1 MMSGRER
8 MIAACRGDVVD
19 RPPVWLMRQAG
30 RHLPEYNELREQHG
44 FWDMVRTPELAAA
57 VTLQP
62 VRRYGMDAAVVFSD
76 ILIVLE
82 AMGAGVRFVN
92 GRGPV
97 IDEPVNNRAALE
109 RMRPVVAEQ
118 DFGFLA
124 ETLGILGRE
133 LHPDTA
139 LVGFAGAPFTLAAYL
154 VEGQSSR
161 DVRNLKALAYNDPQL
176 ARDIFDR
183 LTRVVSDLLLLQVR
197 AGVDVV
203 QLFDTWAGY
212 LSPEDYR
219 ELSLPWTR
227 AIVERLRETGVPVIL
242 YLRNAAGHLEAAAES
257 GCQVLSVD
265 SSLRLA
271 DARRRLPAS
280 VGLQGNLD
288 PAELL
293 GPPERIRRRVRSLID
308 DAAGGGYVVNLGQ
321 GVTPDVPIAGVEA
334 LVSAVREGV
343 PCPALG

>member
-1 MMSGRER
+1 MMNGRER
-8 MIAACRGDVVD
+8 MIAACRGEAVD

-30 RHLPEYNELREQHG
+30 RHLPEYNKLRGAHS
-44 FWDMVRTPELAAA
+44 FWEMVRTPELAAE

-62 VRRYGMDAAVVFSD
+62 IRRYGMDAAVVFSD

-82 AMGAGVRFVN
+82 AMGAEVRFET
-92 GRGPV
+92 GGPV
-97 IDEPVNNRAALE
+97 IAEPVVSRAALE
-109 RMRPVVAEQ
+109 RLLPVDAEASF
-118 DFGFLA
+118 DYLDKA
-124 ETLGILGRE
+124 LRILCRE
-133 LHPDTA
+133 LHPETA
-139 LVGFAGAPFTLAAYL
+139 VIGFAGAPFTLAAYL
-154 VEGQSSR
+154 VEGRSSK

-176 ARDIFDR
+176 ARDI
-183 LTRVVSDLLLLQVR
+183 LTRLAGVVSDLLLLQVR
-197 AGVDVV
+197 AGADVV

-212 LSPEDYR
+212 LSPEDY
-219 ELSLPWTR
+219 ETLSLPYNR
-227 AIVERLRETGVPVIL
+227 MIVDNLREAGVPVIL
-242 YLRNAAGHLEAAAES
+242 YLRNAAGHLEAAATS

-271 DARRRLPAS
+271 EARRRLPAT

-293 GPPERIRRRVRSLID
+293 GPPERIRQRVRSLIE

-334 LVSAVREGV
+334 LVAAVREGV
-343 PCPALG
+343 GCPVLN

>member
-1 MMSGRER
+1 MMNGRER
-8 MIAACRGDVVD
+8 MIAACRGEAVD

-30 RHLPEYNELREQHG
+30 RHLPEYNELRGAHS
-44 FWDMVRTPELAAA
+44 FWEMVRTPELAAE

-82 AMGAGVRFVN
+82 AMGAEVRFET
-92 GRGPV
+92 GGPV
-97 IDEPVNNRAALE
+97 LAEPVRSRQALD
-109 RMRPVVAEQ
+109 RLRPVDAESAFDYLDQ
-118 DFGFLA
+118 ALR
-124 ETLGILGRE
+124 ILCRE
-133 LHPDTA
+133 LHPETA
-139 LVGFAGAPFTLAAYL
+139 VIGFAGAPFTLAAYL
-154 VEGQSSR
+154 VEGRSSR

-176 ARDIFDR
+176 ARDV
-183 LTRVVSDLLLLQVR
+183 LTRLAEVVSDLLLLQVR
-197 AGVDVV
+197 AGADVV

-212 LSPEDYR
+212 LSPEDY
-219 ELSLPWTR
+219 ETLSLPYNR
-227 AIVERLRETGVPVIL
+227 MIVARLQQAGVPVIL
-242 YLRNAAGHLEAAAES
+242 YLRNAAGHLEAAATT
-257 GCQVLSVD
+257 GCQVISVD

-293 GPPERIRRRVRSLID
+293 GPPERIRQRVRSLIE

-334 LVSAVREGV
+334 LVSAVKEGV
-343 PCPALG
+343 GCPVLN

>member
-1 MMSGRER
+1 MMNGRER
-8 MIAACRGDVVD
+8 MIAACRGEAVD

-30 RHLPEYNELREQHG
+30 RHLPEYNKLRGAHS
-44 FWDMVRTPELAAA
+44 FWEMVRTPDLAAE

-82 AMGAGVRFVN
+82 AMGAEVRFAA
-92 GRGPV
+92 GGPV
-97 IDEPVNNRAALE
+97 LTEPVTTRAALE
-109 RMRPVVAEQ
+109 RLRPVDPEVSFDYLDQ
-118 DFGFLA
+118 VLRILA
-124 ETLGILGRE
+124 RE
-133 LHPDTA
+133 LHPTTA
-139 LVGFAGAPFTLAAYL
+139 LIGFAGAPFTLAAYL

-161 DVRNLKALAYNDPQL
+161 DVRNLKALAYNDPEL
-176 ARDIFDR
+176 ARDI
-183 LTRVVSDLLLLQVR
+183 LTTLAGVVSDLLLLQVR
-197 AGVDVV
+197 AGADVV

-212 LSPEDYR
+212 LSPEDY
-219 ELSLPWTR
+219 ETLSLPYNR
-227 AIVERLRETGVPVIL
+227 MIVNNLREAGVPVIL
-242 YLRNAAGHLEAAAES
+242 YLRNAAGHLEAAATT

-271 DARRRLPAS
+271 DARRRLPSS

-293 GPPERIRRRVRSLID
+293 GPPERIKQRINSLIA

-321 GVTPDVPIAGVEA
+321 GVTPDVPISGVEA
-334 LVSAVREGV
+334 LVSAVQEAAG
-343 PCPALG
+343 CPVLG

>member
-1 MMSGRER
+1 MMNGRER
-8 MIAACRGDVVD
+8 MIAACRGEAVD

-30 RHLPEYNELREQHG
+30 RHLPEYNELRGTYG

-62 VRRYGMDAAVVFSD
+62 IRRYGMDAAVVFSD

-82 AMGAGVRFVN
+82 AMGARVRFVN

-97 IDEPVNNRAALE
+97 VDEPVNTRAALE
-109 RMRPVVAEQ
+109 RLRPVDAEEA
-118 DFGFLA
+118 FGYLA
-124 ETLGILGRE
+124 QALRILARE
-133 LHPDTA
+133 LHPETA
-139 LVGFAGAPFTLAAYL
+139 LIGFAGAPFTLAAYL
-154 VEGQSSR
+154 VEGRSSR
-161 DVRNLKALAYNDPQL
+161 DVRTLKALAYNDPRL
-176 ARDIFDR
+176 ASDI
-183 LTRVVSDLLLLQVR
+183 LTRLAHVVGDLLLLQIR
-197 AGVDVV
+197 AGADVV

-219 ELSLPWTR
+219 DLSLPWTR
-227 AIVERLRETGVPVIL
+227 AIVERLQETGVPVIL
-242 YLRNAAGHLEAAAES
+242 YLRNAAGHLEAAAET
-257 GCQVLSVD
+257 GCHVLSVD

-308 DAAGGGYVVNLGQ
+308 DATGGGYVVNLGQ